1 MTVYT
6 RNKDVNKLVKALIKE
21 GWEPFKLKD
30 HWCLRAPNG
39 DTQLVA
45 WSTGDSRSTV
55 KFNSD
60 ISRIKRRMQN
70 EGAHSV
76 TSTTPQRNNY
86 REY

>member
-6 RNKDVNKLVKALIKE
+6 RNKDVNKLVKSLIKE

-30 HWCLRAPNG
+30 HWCLKAPNG

-45 WSTGDSRSTV
+45 FSTGDRRSAI
-55 KFNSD
+55 KFVSD
-60 ISRIKRRMQN
+60 IRRIKRRMN
-70 EGAHSV
+70 DASLRSIAC
-76 TSTTPQRNNY
+76 TTTPRNDY

>member
-21 GWEPFKLKD
+21 GWEAFKLTD

-45 WSTGDSRSTV
+45 FSTGDRRSTI
-55 KFNSD
+55 KFNTD
-60 ISRIKRRMQN
+60 IKRIKRRMAN
-70 EGAHSV
+70 ADLRSV
-76 TSTTPQRNNY
+76 TNTAETRNNY
-86 REY
+86 RDY

>member
-6 RNKDVNKLVKALIKE
+6 RNKDVNKLVKSLIKE

-30 HWCLRAPNG
+30 HWCLKAPNG

-45 WSTGDSRSTV
+45 FSTGDRRSTV

-60 ISRIKRRMQN
+60 INRIKRRMQN